1 MLVKMASKR
10 ALLAHKDLKLRI
22 YAGNYGIV
30 FYKWVLTIG
39 KNREESIENPD
50 LVYYTYISNIE

>member
-10 ALLAHKDLKLRI
+10 ALLAHKDLKD
-22 YAGNYGIV
+22 AGNYGIV

-39 KNREESIENPD
+39 KQQRGAGEH
-50 LVYYTYISNIE
+50 

>member
-10 ALLAHKDLKLRI
+10 ALLAHKDLKD
-22 YAGNYGIV
+22 AGNYGIV

>member
-1 MLVKMASKR
+1 MVASQYTYICVLT
-10 ALLAHKDLKLRI
+10 ATCYSGLLAG
-22 YAGNYGIV
+22 GNYGIV